1 LRQPYGRRAAL
12 LALLACAAL
21 AGGKPAAAGSLELSG
36 QATQGGLVLGVTEPQ
51 AQVAL
56 DGRAV
61 EVAADGRFV
70 LGFGRDAK
78 PEALL
83 VVRHPDGSTEERT
96 LVIAQRSYLVQRIEG
111 LPLAMVTPP
120 PEAMK
125 RIKADQAMV
134 DAARARD
141 FHEPLFES
149 GFVWPATGPISG
161 VYGSQRILNGEPRAP
176 HWGVDIAAPG
186 GSPVVA
192 PADGVVTLAAPD
204 LYLTGGTLVID
215 HGLSLSSTFLHLSA
229 IEVKVG
235 DRVRQGAE
243 VGRVGAT
250 GRATGPH
257 LHWGM
262 NWRDA
267 RLDPALLVP
276 PMPEAPPGAAD
287 VKAEPGQ

>member
-1 LRQPYGRRAAL
+1 MTRITAL
-12 LALLACAAL
+12 LAFLACAAL
-21 AGGKPAAAGSLELSG
+21 AGGKSAAAGSLELAG
-36 QATQGGLVLGVTEPQ
+36 PATQGGLLMGVTEPQ
-51 AQVAL
+51 AAVSL

-83 VVRHPDGSTEERT
+83 VVRHPDGRREERV
-96 LVIAQRSYLVQRIEG
+96 LAIAQRSYEIQHIEG
-111 LPLAMVTPP
+111 LPQAMVAPP
-120 PEAMK
+120 PEALQ
-125 RIKADQAMV
+125 RIKAEQALV

-141 FHEPLFES
+141 IHEPMFKS
-149 GFVWPATGPISG
+149 GFIWPAMGPISG

-176 HWGVDIAAPG
+176 HFGVDIAAPV
-186 GSPVVA
+186 GSPVAA
-192 PADGVVTLAAPD
+192 PADGVVTLAEPD
-204 LYLTGGTLVID
+204 LYLTGGTLIID

-235 DRVRQGAE
+235 ERVRQGAE

-262 NWRDA
+262 NWGDA

-276 PMPEAPPGAAD
+276 PMPEAKPSEETVGAKP
-287 VKAEPGQ
+287 VE

>member
-1 LRQPYGRRAAL
+1 MTRAAAL
-12 LALLACAAL
+12 LALLVWAA
-21 AGGKPAAAGSLELSG
+21 PAAASALELSG
-36 QATQGGLVLGVTEPQ
+36 QATQGGLLLGVTEPR
-51 AQVAL
+51 AQVSL
-56 DGRAV
+56 DGRSV

-83 VVRHPDGSTEERT
+83 VIRHPDGSREERV
-96 LVIAQRSYLVQRIEG
+96 LAIAQRSYQIQRIEG
-111 LPLAMVTPP
+111 LPQALVAPP
-120 PEAMK
+120 PEALA
-125 RIKADQAMV
+125 RIKREAELVA
-134 DAARARD
+134 AARARD
-141 FHEPLFES
+141 LHEPLFES
-149 GFVWPATGPISG
+149 GFVWPAMGPISG
-161 VYGSQRILNGEPRAP
+161 IYGSQRILNGEPHAP
-176 HWGVDIAAPG
+176 HFGVDIAAPV
-186 GSPVVA
+186 GSPVAA
-192 PADGVVTLAAPD
+192 PADGVVTLAEPD
-204 LYLTGGTLVID
+204 LYLTGGTLIID

-276 PMPEAPPGAAD
+276 PMPEATPSEAE
-287 VKAEPGQ
+287 VKAKSAE

>member
-1 LRQPYGRRAAL
+1 MTRMTAL

-21 AGGKPAAAGSLELSG
+21 AGGKPATAGSLELAG
-36 QATQGGLVLGVTEPQ
+36 QATQGGALFGVTEPH
-51 AQVAL
+51 AEVSL
-56 DGRAV
+56 DGSAV

-78 PEALL
+78 SEAVL
-83 VVRHPDGSTEERT
+83 VVRHPDGSREDRQ
-96 LVIAQRSYLVQRIEG
+96 LAVARRSYLVQRIEG

-125 RIKADQAMV
+125 RIKADQALI

-149 GFVWPATGPISG
+149 GFIWPAIGPISG

-176 HWGVDIAAPG
+176 HWGVDIAAPA

-192 PADGVVTLAAPD
+192 PADGVVTLAEPE
-204 LYLTGGTLVID
+204 LYLTGGTLIID
-215 HGLSLSSTFLHLSA
+215 HGLGLSSTFLHLSA
-229 IEVKVG
+229 VEAKVG
-235 DRVRQGAE
+235 ERVRQGAE

-250 GRATGPH
+250 GRASGPH

-262 NWRDA
+262 NWKDA

-276 PMPEAPPGAAD
+276 PMPEAKPGEEAVGA
-287 VKAEPGQ
+287 KSAE

>member
-1 LRQPYGRRAAL
+1 MTRAAAL
-12 LALLACAAL
+12 LALLAWAA
-21 AGGKPAAAGSLELSG
+21 PAAASALELAG
-36 QATQGGLVLGVTEPQ
+36 QATQGGLLFGVTEPQ
-51 AQVAL
+51 AQVSL
-56 DGRAV
+56 DGRPV

-83 VVRHPDGSTEERT
+83 VVRHPDGSTEERV
-96 LVIAQRSYLVQRIEG
+96 LAIAQRSYLVQRIEG

-125 RIKADQAMV
+125 RIKADQALV
-134 DAARARD
+134 DAARTRD
-141 FHEPLFES
+141 IHEPLFES
-149 GFVWPATGPISG
+149 GFVWPAMGPISG

-176 HWGVDIAAPG
+176 HWGVDIASPG
-186 GSPVVA
+186 GAPVVA
-192 PADGVVTLAAPD
+192 PADGVVTLAEPD
-204 LYLTGGTLVID
+204 LYLTGGTLIID
-215 HGLSLSSTFLHLSA
+215 HGLSLSSTFLHLST

-235 DRVRQGAE
+235 DRVRQGAQ

-276 PMPEAPPGAAD
+276 PMPEAKPVEEAVGA
-287 VKAEPGQ
+287 KPAE

>member
-1 LRQPYGRRAAL
+1 MTRIAAL
-12 LALLACAAL
+12 LALLACATL
-21 AGGKPAAAGSLELSG
+21 AGGKPAAAGSLELTG
-36 QATQGGLVLGVTEPQ
+36 QATQGGLLLGMTEPQ
-51 AQVAL
+51 AQVSL

-83 VVRHPDGSTEERT
+83 VVRHPDSSREERV
-96 LVIAQRSYLVQRIEG
+96 LAIAQRSYEIQRIEG
-111 LPLAMVTPP
+111 LPQALVTPP

-125 RIKADQAMV
+125 RIKADQALV

-141 FHEPLFES
+141 LHEPLFES
-149 GFVWPATGPISG
+149 GFVWPAMGPISG

-192 PADGVVTLAAPD
+192 PADGVVTLAEPD
-204 LYLTGGTLVID
+204 LYLTGGTLIID

-229 IEVKVG
+229 VEVKVG

-276 PMPEAPPGAAD
+276 SMPEAKPGDEAA
-287 VKAEPGQ
+287 KAKPAE

>member
-1 LRQPYGRRAAL
+1 MTRIGAL
-12 LALLACAAL
+12 LAFLACAAL
-21 AGGKPAAAGSLELSG
+21 AGGGPAAAGSLELTG
-36 QATQGGLVLGVTEPQ
+36 QATQGGLLLGVTEPQ
-51 AQVAL
+51 AAVSL
-56 DGRAV
+56 DGRSV

-70 LGFGRDAK
+70 LGFGRDAM

-83 VVRHPDGSTEERT
+83 VVRHPDGAREERT
-96 LVIAQRSYLVQRIEG
+96 LAIAQRSYEVQRIEG

-120 PEAMK
+120 PEAIK
-125 RIKADQAMV
+125 RIRADQALV

-141 FHEPLFES
+141 IAEPLFES
-149 GFVWPATGPISG
+149 GFVWPAIGPISG

-176 HWGVDIAAPG
+176 HWGVDIAAPV
-186 GSPVVA
+186 GSPVLS
-192 PADGVVTLAAPD
+192 PADGVVTLAEPD
-204 LYLTGGTLVID
+204 LYLTGGTLIID

-229 IEVKVG
+229 LEVKVG
-235 DRVRQGAE
+235 DRVRRGAE

-262 NWRDA
+262 NWRAA

-276 PMPEAPPGAAD
+276 PMPEVTPSAAN
-287 VKAEPGQ
+287 VKAKAGQ